1 MHTNIYFNVSK
12 HDLTSEKF
20 GKFTVGGV
28 NLKH

>member
-20 GKFTVGGV
+20 GKFTGGV